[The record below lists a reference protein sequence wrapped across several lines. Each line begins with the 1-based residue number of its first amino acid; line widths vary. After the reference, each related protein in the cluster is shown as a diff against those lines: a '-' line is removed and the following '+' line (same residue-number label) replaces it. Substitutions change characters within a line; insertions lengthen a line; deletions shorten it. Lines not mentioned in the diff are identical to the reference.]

1 MVRNDLLIDAPML
14 GGAAVPAQLAQWRR
28 AQARTDELFALL
40 PDETFGARPIAER
53 HRLIFYLGHLEA
65 FDWNLLGRDTLALGV
80 HDEELDPLFAFGID
94 PLDGDLPRD
103 AVSDWPS
110 LPATLAYVR
119 TVRAR
124 LGRAL
129 EHALAAPRGEL
140 AWRLAAAIEHRWMH
154 VETLTSMLHELPR
167 SKRRN
172 PLVDRDVAAPP
183 LEPRSVIV
191 PSGRVLLGS
200 ERGLAS
206 TRGVSGFG
214 WDNEFDAHE
223 VDVPE
228 LEIDAFPVTN
238 AQFARFVDDGGY
250 DAREL
255 WAEDDWAWKE
265 ARGIR
270 HPHFWIE
277 RTESY
282 ARWWHRG
289 FVMERPLPADWPVH
303 VTYAEASA
311 YATWRGA
318 RLPTEAEWQRVAWT
332 KPWEHARVSALR
344 AARGDGSSQPLA
356 ALAEGVHEGN
366 FGLRR
371 FDPTPVQAHA
381 PNALGIHDLVGNGWE
396 WTSSTFA
403 PFPNFQAQS
412 FYPGYSAP
420 FFDGRRFVL
429 KGAAARTASEL
440 VRPSFRNWFQPR
452 FPYVQAKF
460 RCVTS

>member
-1 MVRNDLLIDAPML
+1 MVRNNLLIESPAL
-14 GGAAVPAQLAQWRR
+14 GGAAVPTLLARWRR
-28 AQARTDELFALL
+28 AQGRTDELFALL
-40 PDETFGARPIAER
+40 PDETFGLRPIAER

-80 HDEELDPLFAFGID
+80 HDEELDPLFATGID

-103 AVSDWPS
+103 AISDWPS

-119 TVRAR
+119 TVRTR
-124 LGRAL
+124 LARAL
-129 EHALAAPRGEL
+129 EHALAASRGEL
-140 AWRLAAAIEHRWMH
+140 AWRLEAAIEHRWMH
-154 VETLTSMLHELPR
+154 VETLTGMLHELPR

-183 LEPRSVIV
+183 FEARSVLV
-191 PSGRVLLGS
+191 PAGRARLGRSRGNAWGRSSGD
-200 ERGLAS
+200 
-206 TRGVSGFG
+206 FG

-228 LEIDAFPVTN
+228 IEIDAFPVTN
-238 AQFARFVDDGGY
+238 GQFARFVDDGGY
-250 DAREL
+250 AAREL
-255 WAEDDWAWKE
+255 WTDADWAWKE
-265 ARGIR
+265 SRGIR

-289 FVMERPLPADWPVH
+289 FVLERPLPADWPVH
-303 VTYAEASA
+303 VTHAEASA
-311 YATWRGA
+311 YARWRGA
-318 RLPTEAEWQRVAWT
+318 RLPTEAEWQRVAWGQPSET
-332 KPWEHARVSALR
+332 SRLPS
-344 AARGDGSSQPLA
+344 RGDGA
-356 ALAEGVHEGN
+356 VDGN

-381 PNALGIHDLVGNGWE
+381 PNALGVHDLVGNGWE
-396 WTSSTFA
+396 WTSSSFA
-403 PFPNFQAQS
+403 PFPGFEPQS

-429 KGAAARTASEL
+429 KGAGTRTASEL
-440 VRPSFRNWFQPR
+440 VRPSFRNWFQPH
-452 FPYVQAKF
+452 FPQVQAKF